1 MIFETLSLNLITMK
15 NLAFILSLVFL
26 FSACSSSK
34 ELSSAKAENKKS
46 KKLAEQTE
54 IRKAVE
60 SRKYIIK
67 VNKIFTSHG
76 GRMDLIPRS
85 NFVIVNGEIASI
97 SLGYVGRTYFSRPIS
112 GINLNGHTLDYQM
125 QSDGAKGLYMVQMVV
140 QYGSDKFNVYLSIGN
155 EGTCSISINNPYLE
169 SVRYQGNLVPLAEI
183 SPVSIEKSDIR

>member
-1 MIFETLSLNLITMK
+1 MIFETSGLNLITMK
-15 NLAFILSLVFL
+15 NLAFFLSVIFL

-46 KKLAEQTE
+46 RKLAEQAE

-60 SRKYIIK
+60 SRKYVIK
-67 VNKIFTSHG
+67 VDRILMSGG
-76 GRMDLIPRS
+76 GRMELVPRS

-97 SLGYVGRTYFSRPIS
+97 SLAYIGRTFAYRPIS

-125 QSDGAKGLYMVQMVV
+125 QSDEAKGLYMVQMVV
-140 QYGSDKFNVYLSIGN
+140 QYGSDKFDVYLTIGN

-169 SVRYQGNLVPLAEI
+169 SVSYHGELVPLAE
-183 SPVSIEKSDIR
+183 PDAGPIEKNGN